1 MEGLRWKVDVFQLTT
16 FPLFNSYFCLPHI
29 HSHVCLPSP
38 SLVSQEIIVL
48 VENAKNETLLCPLCG
63 GVFRDPYIA
72 TCGVRLSVPA
82 HMVAAAVLVVGM
94 LFLVHSD
101 CDNTNYLLF
110 WNPFANW
117 LTSLSFC
124 HSTHF
129 VDPATLVEQNSVL
142 STTVLSPW

>member
-1 MEGLRWKVDVFQLTT
+1 MEGLRWKLDVLQLTT
-16 FPLFNSYFCLPHI
+16 FPLFNSYFCLPQI

-72 TCGVRLSVPA
+72 TCGVRLSMPA
-82 HMVAAAVLVVGM
+82 RMVAAALCVAAM

-101 CDNTNYLLF
+101 CDNTNYLL
-110 WNPFANW
+110 
-117 LTSLSFC
+117 L
-124 HSTHF
+124 
-129 VDPATLVEQNSVL
+129 
-142 STTVLSPW
+142 